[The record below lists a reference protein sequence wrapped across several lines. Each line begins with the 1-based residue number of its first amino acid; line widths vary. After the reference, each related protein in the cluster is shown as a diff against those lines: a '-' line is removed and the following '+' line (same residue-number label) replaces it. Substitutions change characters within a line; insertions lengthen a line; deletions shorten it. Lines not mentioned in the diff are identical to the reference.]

1 MNTQLLNSWPMDQLD
16 SAVRATAVEWLWEG
30 YLARG
35 SITLLTG
42 VWKGGKTTLVAGLL
56 RALVGGSFLDRTCA
70 AARAL
75 VVSEEAPSHWIERR
89 QAIPI
94 GPHVQLVSRPFPGRP
109 TQEQWDELVGKI
121 EAHRSAVAI
130 DVLVVD
136 SLAVFLPGSSES
148 DPVALNALFQPLR
161 RLANAGVGV
170 LILHH
175 PRKRKAEEGKSARG
189 GETLLEMVD
198 IALELSRH
206 GPSPAEACQR
216 KLVGRSCYPET
227 PRTLI
232 YEWTPGTALFRT
244 LPDVLPVRFRENW
257 EMVRAILARRT
268 SAATHKELLAEWP
281 PDKLAPSP
289 GQLYEWL
296 SRAVAEKLAVRTGTG
311 TKSDPYRYRLAS
323 STDKGRPNLKRQQL

>member
-136 SLAVFLPGSSES
+136 SLAVFLPGNSES

-206 GPSPAEACQR
+206 GSSPAEACQR

-232 YEWTPGTALFRT
+232 YEWTPGTAHFRT
-244 LPDVLPVRFRENW
+244 GPVPRELGHGPGHPGAAD
-257 EMVRAILARRT
+257 ERRNAQGA
-268 SAATHKELLAEWP
+268 SGGVA
-281 PDKLAPSP
+281 P
-289 GQLYEWL
+289 GQA
-296 SRAVAEKLAVRTGTG
+296 RAVAGSIVRVAVAGGGRE
-311 TKSDPYRYRLAS
+311 A
-323 STDKGRPNLKRQQL
+323 GRPNGDRNEVRPLPIPTGFFHR